1 MPAYFN
7 LSVQETLDDLNTD
20 LETGLSEKEA
30 KKRLDEYGANAL
42 PRDEGVDWVQ
52 LVWGQFNDP
61 LIGLLVVA
69 AIISAVNGEV
79 IDFVVILIIVVLNA
93 ALGIYQEYQAEQ
105 ALAALS
111 AMQVP
116 QVRVRRG
123 GHVMEISAEAL
134 VPGDIVLLDEGD
146 SIPADGRLL
155 ETSSMRTMEAALTG
169 ESLPVSKSTDVISQ
183 EKVGVGDRKNMVFMG
198 TALNSGRGTMAVTA
212 TGLKTELGEIASLLT
227 KVETGETPLQRRLGQ
242 LGNALFIGA
251 IVVVVIVFLVGV
263 FVRGIE
269 PREMLL
275 IAVSLAVA
283 AVPEGLPALVTIGLS
298 LGAGRMVA
306 RNALI
311 RRLPAVETLGSVT
324 VICSDKTGTL
334 TKNEMTATSLALP
347 GHDDVEVTGIGYT
360 PQGTFKD
367 EDNDS
372 EIDPK
377 SDDAVGRF
385 LKAMALATNAYI
397 EQTDNGTYKVVGD

>member
-212 TGLKTELGEIASLLT
+212 TGLKTELGEIASLL
-227 KVETGETPLQRRLGQ
+227 
-242 LGNALFIGA
+242 
-251 IVVVVIVFLVGV
+251 
-263 FVRGIE
+263 
-269 PREMLL
+269 
-275 IAVSLAVA
+275 
-283 AVPEGLPALVTIGLS
+283 
-298 LGAGRMVA
+298 
-306 RNALI
+306 
-311 RRLPAVETLGSVT
+311 
-324 VICSDKTGTL
+324 
-334 TKNEMTATSLALP
+334 
-347 GHDDVEVTGIGYT
+347 
-360 PQGTFKD
+360 
-367 EDNDS
+367 
-372 EIDPK
+372 
-377 SDDAVGRF
+377 
-385 LKAMALATNAYI
+385 
-397 EQTDNGTYKVVGD
+397 